1 MAPVLAR
8 YGSVVLAIVA
18 ALLVARIAGA
28 VELQD
33 LKGFEG
39 IFGRYAPA
47 GDCKRQP
54 QIVVDATG
62 LTFEVGG
69 KNETVTNPEY
79 AASYGGHDYDGK
91 TIWMFP
97 FRLADGYSILLA
109 FNSDEMTGVLSI
121 MGHDE
126 GYSGGPRLSARN
138 EALVKGSPY
147 ARCK

>member
-1 MAPVLAR
+1 MAAR
-8 YGSVVLAIVA
+8 YARTASATLAILA
-18 ALLVARIAGA
+18 ALLVVQPAGS

-39 IFGRYAPA
+39 IFGRYAPG

-54 QIVVDATG
+54 QIRVDATG

-69 KNETVTNPEY
+69 KSETVTNPEY
-79 AASYGGHDYDGK
+79 AASYGGHDYAGS

-97 FRLADGYSILLA
+97 FRLADGYSILMA
-109 FNSDEMTGVLSI
+109 FNSDEKAGVLSI
-121 MGHDE
+121 TGHDE
-126 GYSGGPRLSARN
+126 GYPGGPKLSPRN

>member
-1 MAPVLAR
+1 
-8 YGSVVLAIVA
+8 
-18 ALLVARIAGA
+18 
-28 VELQD
+28 
-33 LKGFEG
+33 
-39 IFGRYAPA
+39 
-47 GDCKRQP
+47 
-54 QIVVDATG
+54 
-62 LTFEVGG
+62 
-69 KNETVTNPEY
+69 
-79 AASYGGHDYDGK
+79 
-91 TIWMFP
+91 MFP

>member
-1 MAPVLAR
+1 MASFAS
-8 YGSVVLAIVA
+8 GTLAIVA
-18 ALLVARIAGA
+18 ALLIACPVDA

-33 LKGFEG
+33 LKGFEA

-47 GDCKRQP
+47 GDCKQYP
-54 QIVVDATG
+54 QILVDAIG

-69 KNETVTNPEY
+69 KSETVTNSEY
-79 AASYGGHDYDGK
+79 AASYGGHDYDGS

-97 FRLADGYSILLA
+97 FRLADDYSILMA
-109 FNSDEMTGVLSI
+109 FNSDEITGALSI
-121 MGHDE
+121 TGHDE
-126 GYSGGPRLSARN
+126 GYAGGPKLSPRN